1 MNKLFEWF
9 GQPFEQMSKTDNVEQ
24 TGRLFERMKILS
36 ICTTGCAIG
45 SLIIL
50 MNKLL
55 KWFVWPFKRMSKT
68 DNVEWTSKPFEQMKM
83 LLICMIG
90 CTIGLPIVQMTK
102 LLKQFAKPFLA
113 HGLIREWAMLLCI
126 FFHFICCCSQ
136 FQGLYSHDQKWRLF
150 QFVIEI
156 TFIVIVLNY

>member
-24 TGRLFERMKILS
+24 TGRLFERMKILL
-36 ICTTGCAIG
+36 ICTTGSIPSAWLDQG
-45 SLIIL
+45 
-50 MNKLL
+50 MG
-55 KWFVWPFKRMSKT
+55 
-68 DNVEWTSKPFEQMKM
+68 NV
-83 LLICMIG
+83 
-90 CTIGLPIVQMTK
+90 VVY
-102 LLKQFAKPFLA
+102 
-113 HGLIREWAMLLCI
+113 

>member
-1 MNKLFEWF
+1 MVCVAIQTE
-9 GQPFEQMSKTDNVEQ
+9 SKTDNVKW
-24 TGRLFERMKILS
+24 TG
-36 ICTTGCAIG
+36 
-45 SLIIL
+45 
-50 MNKLL
+50 
-55 KWFVWPFKRMSKT
+55 
-68 DNVEWTSKPFEQMKM
+68 KPFEQMKM

-90 CTIGLPIVQMTK
+90 CTICLPIVQMTK
-102 LLKQFAKPFLA
+102 LLRQFAKPFLA